1 MPVWRASTYLDALTA
16 ALFAGRLASP
26 GEAPGRCHRQR
37 APRRGRRT
45 PRGRPICSWTGLPRT
60 SPRGTRRQLPILRRA
75 LSAFDRETSAEV
87 ELRWLWLG
95 CVAASHLWDY
105 DRWDR
110 FSRRHLK
117 LTREAGAF
125 SELPGALG
133 MRAHVLFFAGELA
146 AAASLVEEVQVAAEA
161 TGMRLAPYGA
171 LGLAA
176 FRGREAETAALAS
189 AAKEEVAVR
198 GEGNGIGIADW
209 ATALLS
215 NGLGRHD
222 RALAAAE
229 QASAYPAEV
238 STANWGLVELIEAA
252 ARAGSPER
260 GDRRDAAARGV
271 RPAPAAPTGRS
282 GWKRGHGPC

>member
-1 MPVWRASTYLDALTA
+1 M
-16 ALFAGRLASP
+16 
-26 GEAPGRCHRQR
+26 
-37 APRRGRRT
+37 
-45 PRGRPICSWTGLPRT
+45 
-60 SPRGTRRQLPILRRA
+60 
-75 LSAFDRETSAEV
+75 
-87 ELRWLWLG
+87 WLG

-110 FSRRHLK
+110 FSRRHLEV
-117 LTREAGAF
+117 TREAGAF

-146 AAASLVEEVQVAAEA
+146 AAASLVEEVRVVAEA

-176 FRGREAETAALAS
+176 FRGRDAETAALAS

-198 GEGNGIGIADW
+198 GEGNGIGVADW

-215 NGLGRHD
+215 NGLGCHD

-229 QASAYPAEV
+229 QASAYPADV

-260 GDRRDAAARGV
+260 GTGAMRRLAGATSVHRTAWAPGGGARARALLTDGRAADRLYREAIERLC
-271 RPAPAAPTGRS
+271 RPPMP
-282 GWKRGHGPC
+282 